1 MAPPAA
7 GGPDFEVT
15 LAKVLA
21 TGPAQPQALSQ
32 PPSQP
37 QGQTPIQLSLPT
49 TPSTDSDPQAQLP
62 AQAIAAFLAVF
73 LAMVGKVLETG
84 TATQGQD
91 GAQVQAA
98 ASHDATAAAGSRV
111 QLLSSALRQL
121 EQLEARGGGEG
132 GDPIMATFDQVLGAS
147 RVGEGIQFST
157 VGDRPTNP
165 ADLLGDAMRWLPT
178 GPIGADEA
186 RDGPDS
192 LVRMLEQLV
201 AQLGASTNGPASA
214 ASVVGTTFAS
224 VPRGDPGGAFGNT
237 FTNVFGDPVEHG
249 TSGGVGGALKSLRE
263 LVAKATDLD
272 GAVTGVAAAA
282 ASVAR
287 ELMAANG
294 AIAGVQSGVSS
305 TSVGGVQAASTPRPA
320 PLDRLAA
327 MVEGAKAI
335 VQIAEMGGGLNLG
348 QLKGSSE
355 VTIQLEPA
363 STGTLQIHLERT
375 SDGVRATI
383 QASTEAGRQAVQECL
398 GTIRD
403 ALKGAGVHVT
413 SIELAAPLQP
423 GRPAETVQPAQP
435 TGAAPKE
442 SQAPD
447 PAQPKGALPSTGPT
461 PEGAGKAKDSELSP
475 PPAQTPAIPQPTA
488 SRLVM
493 PDPPAPAASPDAAKL
508 VKDIADQVSLLAGQ
522 GKSDF
527 HIQLRPESLGRLNVH
542 LSMDDAGV
550 TVRMHADSAQAKAVI
565 ESNLGQLKQSFQDQG
580 IRVDRF
586 VVQVSQGQLSQ
597 DSQHPR
603 RSRGWVDDVRTNRSD
618 RGGDDFAEALAAA
631 GSGRP
636 VDYRA

>member
-1 MAPPAA
+1 MTTVTAVASAPAPARAMAPPAA

-147 RVGEGIQFST
+147 RAG
-157 VGDRPTNP
+157 
-165 ADLLGDAMRWLPT
+165 
-178 GPIGADEA
+178 EA

-237 FTNVFGDPVEHG
+237 FTNVFSNPIEHG

-335 VQIAEMGGGLNLG
+335 V
-348 QLKGSSE
+348 
-355 VTIQLEPA
+355 
-363 STGTLQIHLERT
+363 
-375 SDGVRATI
+375 
-383 QASTEAGRQAVQECL
+383 
-398 GTIRD
+398 
-403 ALKGAGVHVT
+403 
-413 SIELAAPLQP
+413 
-423 GRPAETVQPAQP
+423 
-435 TGAAPKE
+435 
-442 SQAPD
+442 
-447 PAQPKGALPSTGPT
+447 
-461 PEGAGKAKDSELSP
+461 
-475 PPAQTPAIPQPTA
+475 
-488 SRLVM
+488 
-493 PDPPAPAASPDAAKL
+493 
-508 VKDIADQVSLLAGQ
+508 
-522 GKSDF
+522 
-527 HIQLRPESLGRLNVH
+527 
-542 LSMDDAGV
+542 
-550 TVRMHADSAQAKAVI
+550 
-565 ESNLGQLKQSFQDQG
+565 
-580 IRVDRF
+580 
-586 VVQVSQGQLSQ
+586 
-597 DSQHPR
+597 
-603 RSRGWVDDVRTNRSD
+603 
-618 RGGDDFAEALAAA
+618 
-631 GSGRP
+631 
-636 VDYRA
+636 